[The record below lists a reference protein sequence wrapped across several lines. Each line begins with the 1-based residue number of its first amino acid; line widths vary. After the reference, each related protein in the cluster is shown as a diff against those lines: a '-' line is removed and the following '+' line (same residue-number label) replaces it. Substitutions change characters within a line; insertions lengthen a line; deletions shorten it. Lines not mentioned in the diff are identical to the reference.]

1 MIKQTFDFLFTKAQ
15 PLNHLHGSLCRA
27 GRMRISNAQ
36 GTIIFHLVNELCPDP
51 ARGSVPTRSS
61 FDRFSCGDEHALT
74 SLTMLHHI
82 HHHPSIFFPPN
93 QGMDKLSSVHKQI
106 EDLHDQAE
114 RLMVQSPFENR
125 KPSCR
130 TMSDCPSDKSVD
142 KTNLKLAQTKG
153 IVTWSEV
160 LLHLQ
165 PEPTSTSQSLQ
176 TENDEGSSREP
187 VITTNW
193 IFNKIED
200 HNLSDLPGL
209 RSHPILA
216 ADLLSVVVRCK
227 ILCNLFPTDSHRQP
241 DRVFEIMD
249 LFD

>member
-1 MIKQTFDFLFTKAQ
+1 
-15 PLNHLHGSLCRA
+15 
-27 GRMRISNAQ
+27 
-36 GTIIFHLVNELCPDP
+36 
-51 ARGSVPTRSS
+51 
-61 FDRFSCGDEHALT
+61 
-74 SLTMLHHI
+74 MLHHI

-114 RLMVQSPFENR
+114 RLMKNR

-130 TMSDCPSDKSVD
+130 TMSDCLSDKSVD
-142 KTNLKLAQTKG
+142 KMNLKPAQTQG
-153 IVTWSEV
+153 TIMWSEV

-165 PEPTSTSQSLQ
+165 QEPTSTSQSLQ
-176 TENDEGSSREP
+176 TKNNEDSSREP

-209 RSHPILA
+209 RCNPILA
-216 ADLLSVVVRCK
+216 ADLLSIVAY
-227 ILCNLFPTDSHRQP
+227 
-241 DRVFEIMD
+241 
-249 LFD
+249 